1 MQKRK
6 QVRWK
11 IDKTLSPELS
21 KTVEEASTPFG
32 VLARLHKMFVGTT
45 KLSLVRQLRAVNKM
59 RYEKGMNLLTVIG
72 ELKRGFTKFENM
84 GMPLLDILKPYILV
98 LKAHIWKTKAKSNQP
113 VARRQSPTVN
123 QLWSQKV

>member
-98 LKAHIWKTKAKSNQP
+98 LVLDNTFENILRAPFTREHI
-113 VARRQSPTVN
+113 VGI
-123 QLWSQKV
+123 